1 MRRYRRYPAFQLRF
15 RDRHEQLLC
24 PGGPN
29 DPPVDERDAVGVQPF
44 GADRRDRPIKMRFD
58 AAEQRSFADAC
69 LLAPS
74 RDSIHPRRRKIE
86 YGRAP
91 TRSRGCRY
99 EWPSW
104 VDGTLKK

>member
-15 RDRHEQLLC
+15 RDRPEQLLC

-58 AAEQRSFADAC
+58 PAEQRSFAD
-69 LLAPS
+69 
-74 RDSIHPRRRKIE
+74 
-86 YGRAP
+86 
-91 TRSRGCRY
+91 RSEEHTSEIQSLMRISYAVFC
-99 EWPSW
+99 
-104 VDGTLKK
+104 LKKKTTHKPHI